1 MVEVEYLRMLVTMA
15 MKDGNFSEVEKNFII
30 NIGKAH
36 AISESTIESLFNQTH
51 VVVIPEELTLD
62 QRFEYACSLV
72 QLMLIDAKMYYQE
85 LEFCSS
91 MVEKLGFEKRLVYK
105 LVDVIGTQPG
115 NSESLEAVKK
125 ELNNYLK

>member
-1 MVEVEYLRMLVTMA
+1 
-15 MKDGNFSEVEKNFII
+15 
-30 NIGKAH
+30 
-36 AISESTIESLFNQTH
+36 
-51 VVVIPEELTLD
+51 
-62 QRFEYACSLV
+62 
-72 QLMLIDAKMYYQE
+72 
-85 LEFCSS
+85 